1 MAMDLTDYIRDIPD
15 FPEPGIM
22 FKDITPLLG
31 NPAAFDFALDQLVL
45 PYEDAEVDYVAGI
58 ESRGFILAAPLA
70 VRMGAGHVPIRKPG
84 KLPAEI
90 ERIEYALEYG
100 TDALEVHVDAFPAGS
115 NVVIADDVMATGG
128 TAAAA
133 VELIERLGGEV
144 AGVSV
149 LIELSFLNGRSKLDG
164 VEIHSL
170 VTY

>member
-1 MAMDLTDYIRDIPD
+1 MDLTEYIRDIPD

-31 NPAAFDFALDQLVL
+31 SPLAFEHALDQLMV
-45 PYEDAEVDYVAGI
+45 PYEGLQVDYVAGI

-84 KLPAEI
+84 KLPSKV
-90 ERIEYALEYG
+90 ERIDYALEYG
-100 TDALEVHVDAFPAGS
+100 TDSLEVHLDAVAPGS
-115 NVVIADDVMATGG
+115 TVVIADDVMATGG

-133 VELIERLGGEV
+133 VELMQRLGAEV
-144 AGVSV
+144 IGLSV
-149 LIELSFLNGRSKLDG
+149 LIELSFLDGRSKING

-170 VTY
+170 ITY

>member
-1 MAMDLTDYIRDIPD
+1 MDLTDFIRDVPD

-31 NPAAFDFALDQLVL
+31 DPAAFGHALQEMAQ
-45 PYEDAEVDYVAGI
+45 PYESVDVDYVAGI

-70 VRMGAGHVPIRKPG
+70 LQMNAGHVPIRKPG
-84 KLPAEI
+84 KLPSEV
-90 ERIEYALEYG
+90 ERVEYALEYG
-100 TDALEVHVDAFPAGS
+100 TDALEIHIDALKNGA
-115 NVVIADDVMATGG
+115 NVIIADDVMATGG

-133 VELIERLGGEV
+133 VELVQRLGGNV
-144 AGVSV
+144 VGVSV

-170 VTY
+170 ITY